1 MREIKLFID
10 FMVLGHRMKKM
21 TKRLQD
27 TAARIDELEE
37 LMVQHGIVQ
46 KPF

>member
-10 FMVLGHRMKKM
+10 FIILSRRMKKM
-21 TKRLQD
+21 TKGLQE
-27 TAARIDELEE
+27 TAAKIDELEE

>member
-10 FMVLGHRMKKM
+10 FIILRRRLKKM
-21 TKRLQD
+21 NKGLQE
-27 TAARIDELEE
+27 TAARINEIEE